1 MPFHSKPKRLWD
13 ALRFAGLFIRTVG
26 LKAGFE
32 KLFRDARAF
41 SLRTWAPQPYSYIV
55 EWVRG
60 HFV

>member
-41 SLRTWAPQPYSYIV
+41 SLRTWALQPYSYIV
-55 EWVRG
+55 A
-60 HFV
+60 

>member
-41 SLRTWAPQPYSYIV
+41 HY
-55 EWVRG
+55 EHG
-60 HFV
+60 HYNLIPT